1 VPLASDWS
9 NLLTS
14 LLPFAVLILFWIF
27 LMNRRQSTAAADPQQ
42 QMLEKLDEI
51 REELVRLRKS
61 IESRP

>member
-9 NLLTS
+9 GIVYS
-14 LLPFAVLILFWIF
+14 LLPFVLLVVFWIF
-27 LMNRRQSTAAADPQQ
+27 LRERIRKDNPQQ
-42 QMLEKLDEI
+42 QTLEKLDEI

>member
-1 VPLASDWS
+1 VLLASDWS